1 MKGIESPVQIE
12 RIQQAIL
19 LIRGKRVMLDAD
31 LAKLYGVS
39 TKRLNE
45 QVKRNRDRFPQDFMF
60 QLNPEEAEVL
70 RSQNATSKEGRG
82 GRRYLP
88 FAFTEHGAIM
98 LASVLNTPRAIEVSV
113 FVIRAFARLR
123 EILATHRSLANKLA
137 ELEGKI
143 ETHDE
148 AIRSLVSAIR
158 QLMAAPEEP
167 PKKIGFHIRGK
178 RAFYGHKQFLASALR
193 TQFSALFLDAESHS
207 LSKAVSASLCSGLS
221 TQDSGLFHSA
231 RPIGRESSICW
242 GKCQDVKPDPDT
254 PQKRLPGI

>member
-1 MKGIESPVQIE
+1 MGLPIPIEQ
-12 RIQQAIL
+12 IQQLIF
-19 LIRGKRVMLDAD
+19 LIRGKKVMLDSD

-45 QVKRNRDRFPQDFMF
+45 QVKRNRDRFPEDFMF
-60 QLNPEEAEVL
+60 QVNSTEANNL
-70 RSQNATSKEGRG
+70 RSQFATSKEGRG

-113 FVIRAFARLR
+113 FVVRAFVRLR
-123 EILATHRSLANKLA
+123 EILATHRTLANKLA

-158 QLMAAPEEP
+158 QLMAPKEGQR
-167 PKKIGFHIRGK
+167 KKIGFQLKEK
-178 RAFYGHKQFLASALR
+178 RAVYGNR
-193 TQFSALFLDAESHS
+193 
-207 LSKAVSASLCSGLS
+207 
-221 TQDSGLFHSA
+221 
-231 RPIGRESSICW
+231 
-242 GKCQDVKPDPDT
+242 
-254 PQKRLPGI
+254 